1 MRRRED
7 LREGRCEEEG
17 GVREGVVRRR
27 GDLREGR
34 CEEEGGFEGGEM

>member
-17 GVREGVVRRR
+17 GVGEEAVREGVVRR
-27 GDLREGR
+27 GICCYLH
-34 CEEEGGFEGGEM
+34 